1 MKQYASVALLALKR
15 SWKAAVLIFLAVC
28 AVQTFAVYNWLMPD
42 GVPLQATFG
51 FETML
56 ESAVDPHGRTGFAAL
71 VLVLTVAMGEG
82 KGTKS
87 VYTLRRLGISEMQAT
102 LTIGAVY
109 SSYFILFWLFQLG
122 LCFAFF
128 AWYTHFSLVSANALM
143 LAAWRSGWFHLLLP
157 LAEWSGYL
165 RNFALCLGFGCS
177 AAFGAHQL
185 RHKRNALG
193 SGVLVALCL
202 FCLPTRPA
210 TLGMD
215 IALAALTAV
224 IVTVLFLTVRGGD
237 RDEEVL

>member
-1 MKQYASVALLALKR
+1 MKKYTSVAYLTLRR
-15 SWKAAVLIFLAVC
+15 SLVPVLILSAAAGLLQWFSVWR
-28 AVQTFAVYNWLMPD
+28 WLMPD

-56 ESAVDPHGRTGFAAL
+56 ESAVEPHGRVGFAAL
-71 VLVLTVAMGEG
+71 VLVLTMVMGEG

-87 VYTLRRLGISEMQAT
+87 VYTLRRLGISEMQVT
-102 LTIGAVY
+102 FTVGAVY

-157 LAEWSGYL
+157 LEEWNGYL
-165 RNFALCLGFGCS
+165 RNVLLCLGFGYS

-193 SGVLVALCL
+193 AGVLVLVCL
-202 FCLPTRPA
+202 FCLPTSLA
-210 TLGMD
+210 SLGPD
-215 IALAALTAV
+215 GILAVLTAV
-224 IVTVLFLTVRGGD
+224 ILTVLFLAVQGGD